1 MLIQAVYAGGINIS
15 SAVNKEKTEL
25 GDARLRT
32 TVRCGIVLERLEV
45 RDHETGYCS
54 EEWQKSKNTSDK

>member
-45 RDHETGYCS
+45 RGYETRQWGK
-54 EEWQKSKNTSDK
+54 EP